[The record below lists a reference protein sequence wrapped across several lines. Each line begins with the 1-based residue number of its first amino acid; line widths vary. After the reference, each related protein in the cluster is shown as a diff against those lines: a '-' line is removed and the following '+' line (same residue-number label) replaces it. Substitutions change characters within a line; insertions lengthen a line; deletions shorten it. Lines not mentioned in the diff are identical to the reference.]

1 MYPVI
6 SPGPSATCHRQ
17 TPDRSLPGVT
27 TPSDGYGVSLC
38 GRGVSQK
45 MRAAGWG
52 LFFDVPVVNIFS
64 FFLIMAAIFLFA
76 TCCPPPAKRPTCR
89 PIVDNNMVVPASI
102 LPKWRRGPSRESSR
116 VPESSSSAS
125 DPHRARASAPSST
138 IIMSPD
144 YFSASGEEPA
154 QPLLPPCHRCQK
166 RSHSPLTKLPLHLPS
181 SRPPLDCTP
190 WTLMAEP
197 Q

>member
-38 GRGVSQK
+38 GRDVSQK

-52 LFFDVPVVNIFS
+52 GHCTVFSSLCLFFLFS
-64 FFLIMAAIFLFA
+64 FFPLS
-76 TCCPPPAKRPTCR
+76 AKRPTCR